1 MFESVGAAVYRP
13 LSATSA
19 RRRPGHVGAA
29 VALGIACGL
38 LLTKSLLG
46 PLLLLAIYFL
56 PVHLPIA
63 MLTTIGVASVS
74 GLLAP
79 VAGLLGIW
87 SMKITPVQQWV
98 GGLQAYPLAAWL
110 RLNNSVAHGSML
122 IALAQLL
129 PSFLV
134 VRSFA
139 RWARAQSEFVSGTS
153 VRGDVDHQQ
162 ELVPAIA
169 FLDDSFR
176 EEFEAEVVKPTD
188 KPTDKPATEVSTAD
202 TSAKNPTE
210 LETTSKIALTGSSL
224 MTTSASDP
232 INALE
237 AHLRSDSTG
246 PLSTQEVAN
255 RASELANLVGDILS
269 SIESAGDVTGESGD
283 PTSVAEAAPISRDD
297 SQEDESTLSGKV
309 DRMPNQTQTL
319 KWPEKEGSFSGAA
332 IAHNH
337 QPHASPVSTA
347 QASVRNSRPEAAR
360 HEEAL
365 RYLLHH
371 LKEIQ
376 EKV

>member
-63 MLTTIGVASVS
+63 MLTAIGVASVS

-139 RWARAQSEFVSGTS
+139 RWARAQSEFFSGTS
-153 VRGDVDHQQ
+153 VGADVDHQQ

-176 EEFEAEVVKPTD
+176 EELEADVVKPTD
-188 KPTDKPATEVSTAD
+188 KPVTEVSTAD

-210 LETTSKIALTGSSL
+210 LETISKIALTGSSL

-269 SIESAGDVTGESGD
+269 SIESAGDVTGESGE
-283 PTSVAEAAPISRDD
+283 PTSVADSTPISRDD

-309 DRMPNQTQTL
+309 DRMLNQTQTL

-337 QPHASPVSTA
+337 QPHASPVNTA